1 MNFGRIDVLVGNHIS
16 EIRRT
21 VSRPRTVSRGHGP
34 APASGSAGRARLR
47 TRIGF
52 ALVEMGLYL
61 QATAGRRP
69 L

>member
-1 MNFGRIDVLVGNHIS
+1 MNFGLIDVLVDNHIC

-34 APASGSAGRARLR
+34 APASSAGRARLR
-47 TRIGF
+47 SRIGF
-52 ALVEMGLYL
+52 VLVEVGLHL
-61 QATAGRRP
+61 QATAGRRS